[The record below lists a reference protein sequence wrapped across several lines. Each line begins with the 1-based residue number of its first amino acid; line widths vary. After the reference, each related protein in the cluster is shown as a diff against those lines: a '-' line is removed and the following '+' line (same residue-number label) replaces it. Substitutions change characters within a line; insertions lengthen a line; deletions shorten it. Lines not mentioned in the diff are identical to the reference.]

1 MKITNIVFNQLRKF
15 SNWIVDIDKLEGY
28 ALVLEE
34 TSITDFVILIEYLDN
49 LCSILQFCSFYGQ
62 QAPIDIRLED
72 VHDGVVDYYEDDEYD
87 EVDAFDD
94 IDEDEEDYEDDEE
107 YEDYEEIDTGYE
119 YEENIDT
126 DDVDEEDYEDDEE
139 YEENIDTDDVDEEDY
154 EDDEE
159 YEDYEE
165 IDQYDDELTV
175 DNDFDIEDDDEEEEY
190 EEVDNED
197 IFVNSSHK
205 PTDMGS
211 SQHGDSFNDTTI
223 DLSDDFP
230 DFNLTNGKQAINK
243 AVLNDKLSDATME
256 TIINI
261 GTHIKTLSD
270 MLLNKDKRKKN
281 KKG

>member
-94 IDEDEEDYEDDEE
+94 IDEDGEDYEDDEE
-107 YEDYEEIDTGYE
+107 YEDYEE
-119 YEENIDT
+119 YEENIG
-126 DDVDEEDYEDDEE
+126 
-139 YEENIDTDDVDEEDY
+139 TDDVDEEDY

>member
-94 IDEDEEDYEDDEE
+94 IDQDGEDYEDDEE

-139 YEENIDTDDVDEEDY
+139 YEDYIDTDDVDEEDYEDDEEYEDYIDTDDVDEEDY

-165 IDQYDDELTV
+165 IDQYDDALTV

-243 AVLNDKLSDATME
+243 AVLNDKYL
-256 TIINI
+256 
-261 GTHIKTLSD
+261 
-270 MLLNKDKRKKN
+270 MLLWKQ
-281 KKG
+281 

>member
-94 IDEDEEDYEDDEE
+94 IDED
-107 YEDYEEIDTGYE
+107 G
-119 YEENIDT
+119 
-126 DDVDEEDYEDDEE
+126 
-139 YEENIDTDDVDEEDY
+139 EDY